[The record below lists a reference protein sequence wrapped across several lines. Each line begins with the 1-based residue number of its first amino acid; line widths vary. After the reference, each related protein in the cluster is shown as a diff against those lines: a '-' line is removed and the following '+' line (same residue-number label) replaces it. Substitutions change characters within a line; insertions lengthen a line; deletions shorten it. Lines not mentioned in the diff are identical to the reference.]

1 VGAAAGV
8 GMVHAVGFNA
18 RGITAASA
26 AARMMAA
33 EALSNGGG
41 VAAGSTVASLQAA
54 GARGV
59 LSFAGG
65 LGGAATGAAIAGV
78 AAYAFN
84 TVTGFTGSGL
94 ANGQHQDPGDPAQW
108 LLVTEEGSFQVTY
121 YQFPNEQEARS
132 AFNQLTMPRVLYDP
146 PRFEVDWGG
155 HPLGCNTIRGHK
167 TVKSS
172 SCVPGAWMVL
182 TENGPGNVVFYP
194 FQSQSMAAEFYDSL
208 FMSRPR
214 ILIDPTMEERRSG
227 GWNPAALFTLRKRV
241 AEASAEMGSS
251 DAALSLTSI
260 DGPRCFVPGTLLLS
274 PSGLLVPV
282 ERLGTGSCIRSSHG
296 NNLRVM
302 RCVIHEASDQE
313 PAQLVEIA
321 AGRADITVT
330 ASHRILTQ
338 GGISVQAADLCKG
351 HIVLISG
358 DTPATVTHVRAFAE
372 PLDVYEL
379 TFAPDEAI
387 EAFVQPP
394 VQILCMGEASS
405 LGSAGPTWTRTR
417 RSGMNRRLERR
428 QAAADILSIPDTHDP
443 WR

>member
-1 VGAAAGV
+1 
-8 GMVHAVGFNA
+8 MVNAVGFAA
-18 RGITAASA
+18 RGVTANSA
-26 AARMMAA
+26 AARMMAV

-41 VAAGSTVASLQAA
+41 VAAGSSVAVLQSA
-54 GARGV
+54 GARGL

-78 AAYAFN
+78 VTYAFN
-84 TVTGFTGSGL
+84 TVTGFEGSGL
-94 ANGQHQDPGDPAQW
+94 PNGQDRDPGDVTKW
-108 LLVTEEGSFQVTY
+108 LLVTEEGFFKVQY

-167 TVKSS
+167 TEKSS
-172 SCVPGAWMVL
+172 SFVPGAWMVL
-182 TENGPGNVVFYP
+182 TENGPGNVIFYP
-194 FQSQSMAAEFYDSL
+194 FESEARAAAFYDSF
-208 FMSRPR
+208 FMSKPR
-214 ILIDPTMEERRSG
+214 ILIDPTMEESRSG
-227 GWNPAALFTLRKRV
+227 GLNPAALFTLRKRV
-241 AEASAEMGSS
+241 AEASAEMVSS
-251 DAALSLTSI
+251 DTAQSLTSI
-260 DGPRCFVPGTLLLS
+260 EGPRCFVPGTLLSS

-282 ERLGTGSCIRSSHG
+282 ERLGTGYRIRSSKG
-296 NNLRVM
+296 NDLCVM
-302 RCVIHEASDQE
+302 RCVVHWASDQE

-321 AGRADITVT
+321 AGPAAITVT

-338 GGISVQAADLCKG
+338 GGISVQAADLRKG

-379 TFAPDEAI
+379 TFTPDEAI

-405 LGSAGPTWTRTR
+405 LGSAGPTQKTRTR
-417 RSGMNRRLERR
+417 RSGQNRRQERQR
-428 QAAADILSIPDTHDP
+428 QAAADSLSIPDTHDS